1 MLNNEDFIEK
11 IQEILNRYELSASS
25 FAEKIDVGRSSIS
38 HIISGRNKPSLE
50 FIMKINEAFP
60 EIDLYW
66 LMGISNTNEHTIP
79 PHLFSET
86 SPDVPLQLEG
96 DKAPS
101 KENKKEMTS
110 VSITDKENLIERI
123 IVLYKDGYFKTYES
137 F

>member
-1 MLNNEDFIEK
+1 MLNSEGFKEK
-11 IQEILNRYELSASS
+11 IQEILDHYELSASS

-66 LMGISNTNEHTIP
+66 LMGISNTDKHIT
-79 PHLFSET
+79 
-86 SPDVPLQLEG
+86 PLRPSSKTLPASSSQPEG
-96 DKAPS
+96 RKIAL
-101 KENKKEMTS
+101 KEKEMG
-110 VSITDKENLIERI
+110 VAPVADKENSIERI
-123 IVLYKDGYFKTYES
+123 IVLYKDGHFKTYES